1 MIQFIIEKSARKSQ
15 SAKAYA
21 FSYNKRIKIMFD
33 YHIHSSVSF
42 DSESSAESIAKR
54 AKEIG
59 LSEICFTDHCDYNSD
74 KTKKHYP
81 IDLREYDAAYN
92 GLRVP
97 GLKIKRGFE
106 FGMTDWNTPELDAML
121 SERQFD
127 FVIGSVHFVD
137 GFDPYDRE
145 YWIDKTEREAY
156 LGYLERILECVK
168 IHDRFNVLGHLTYV
182 SRSVYNPTKNL
193 LEYRDYRDVCDEIF
207 KVLIKKDKGIEINTS
222 AIGSLGVLLPS
233 YEFVNRF
240 RELGGRI
247 ITVGSDAHSPERVG
261 QHIDMALA
269 LAKEVF
275 GYVCTFDNLEPKF
288 NML

>member
-1 MIQFIIEKSARKSQ
+1 
-15 SAKAYA
+15 
-21 FSYNKRIKIMFD
+21 MFD
-33 YHIHSSVSF
+33 YHLHSSVSF
-42 DSESSAESIAKR
+42 DSESDAKSMALR

-59 LSEICFTDHCDYNSD
+59 LREICFTDHCDYNSD

-81 IDLREYDAAYN
+81 IDLTEYDVVYSS
-92 GLRVP
+92 LEVP

-106 FGMTDWNTPELDAML
+106 FGLTDWNRPELDLML
-121 SERQFD
+121 SQRQFD

-145 YWIDKTEREAY
+145 YWIDKTEKEAY
-156 LGYLERILECVK
+156 LGYLERILECIK

-182 SRSVYNPTKNL
+182 SRSVYNPTKNS
-193 LEYRDYRDVCDEIF
+193 LEYRDYSEICDEIF
-207 KVLIKKDKGIEINTS
+207 RVLIAKDKGIEINTS

-233 YEFVNRF
+233 YEFVKRY

-247 ITVGSDAHSPERVG
+247 VTVGSDAHSPERVG
-261 QHIDMALA
+261 QHIDEALS

-275 GYVCTFDNLEPKF
+275 GYVCTFDKSEPIF